1 MKKSILIILILAL
14 LILPTTVFA
23 DGAMYIYDRDQ
34 WNLGK
39 ENQQQVA
46 INYQDGYQ
54 NMLISINLSDE
65 LHGERAVWIFPVP
78 ATPEK
83 VAIDILK
90 GYPTFNGQD
99 IDSKYDREVKNIG
112 YGMAGYSTFPIGLI
126 GMFGFMG
133 MGSRGYN
140 QYATATADTLS
151 VNGLVTVH
159 ETIQEMGLTTELIT
173 AKDEDALN
181 EYFEEKGLNLPDSS
195 DRIFK
200 EYIGK
205 DYTFVV
211 SYISDLD
218 AFKQESG
225 NKVITDIHG
234 YPVYNNAPN
243 YNYRVTPQVGVFV
256 KFPTD
261 KIYFPLKPTS
271 VYESQEVPMLMYV
284 VGHVNPRL
292 YPEIK
297 QQSEITYYTQ
307 SGYHTTEQLE
317 NFFNGKTNISNFKY
331 TKIKLNAP
339 SKYLVD
345 DLWISNSAPL
355 WVSFKSLYTSVS
367 WLFGIL
373 IYVLLSILASLI
385 AGLISFSNEPVPK
398 KTLLIHG
405 LWNCLTAV
413 GLLVA
418 TISLKTKKIDTK
430 IQNQLRSQG
439 IEVVAK
445 DERKIVYFILFY
457 VFFLSL
463 LAGISLLLMAI

>member
-1 MKKSILIILILAL
+1 MKRIIPIILILIL
-14 LILPTTVFA
+14 LIFPTVVFA

-65 LHGERAVWIFPVP
+65 IHGEKAVWIFPVP

-83 VAIDILK
+83 VAIDILN

-99 IDSKYDREVKNIG
+99 VDYKYDKAVKSVG
-112 YGMAGYSTFPIGLI
+112 YGMAGYSTFPIGLM
-126 GMFGFMG
+126 GLLGFRTSFASS
-133 MGSRGYN
+133 SRN
-140 QYATATADTLS
+140 YAEIAADSLS
-151 VNGLVTVH
+151 VGGLVTVH
-159 ETIQEMGLTTELIT
+159 ETIQKMGLTTELIT
-173 AKDEDALN
+173 AKDEDALYA
-181 EYFEEKGLNLPDSS
+181 YFEEKGLNLPDSS
-195 DRIFK
+195 ERIFR

-205 DYTFVV
+205 EYTFVV
-211 SYISDLD
+211 SYINDLD
-218 AFKQESG
+218 TFKQESG
-225 NKVITDIHG
+225 NQTVTDVHG
-234 YPVYNNAPN
+234 YPVYNQN
-243 YNYRVTPQVGVFV
+243 YNNYRITPQIGVFV

-261 KIYFPLKPTS
+261 KICFPLKPTS
-271 VYESQEVPMLMYV
+271 IYESQEVPMLMYV
-284 VGHVNPRL
+284 IGHVSPKL

-297 QQSEITYYTQ
+297 QQAEVTYYTQ
-307 SGYHTTEQLE
+307 NRYSPNTELD
-317 NFFNGKTNISNFKY
+317 NFFNGKTNIRDMKY

-345 DLWISNSAPL
+345 DLWISKSAPL
-355 WVSFKSLYTSVS
+355 WVSFKSLYSSVS

-385 AGLISFSNEPVPK
+385 AGLISFSDDPVPK
-398 KTLLIHG
+398 KTLLLHG

-430 IQNQLRSQG
+430 IQNQLKSQG
-439 IEVVAK
+439 IDVVAK
-445 DERKIVYFILFY
+445 DDRKVVYFILFY
-457 VFFLSL
+457 VFFLL
-463 LAGISLLLMAI
+463 LVAGISALLIAI